1 MMLRGSALLL
11 SIVACTPR
19 APERAPERTPA
30 PIADAVVVAAPEV
43 SAPPTATV
51 PPPVGARMAEHFADA
66 ARIKNAVIDG
76 ELREVQAPARRL
88 MDDPVHYPEAWLP
101 YVSANVNHA
110 AALLAARDLHA
121 AGVAAAGLA
130 RTCGDCHAALGVGPA
145 FEPPHDIP
153 TSSHHD
159 VLRHMH
165 RHQWAADRMWEA
177 LIDRSE
183 YAWMAG
189 AAALVDAPL
198 SPADLTQNVEL
209 PDDVLELGGKLHKI
223 GALAG
228 TVVGW
233 SARAGLY
240 GEFLATCAG
249 CHQGGC

>member
-1 MMLRGSALLL
+1 MMPRALALLL
-11 SIVACTPR
+11 IVACTPPT
-19 APERAPERTPA
+19 PEHEPA
-30 PIADAVVVAAPEV
+30 PQARAIAVEHEAATPNATASVTGIRMADHYRDAVQ
-43 SAPPTATV
+43 
-51 PPPVGARMAEHFADA
+51 
-66 ARIKNAVIDG
+66 IKNAVINGD
-76 ELREVQAPARRL
+76 LREVRAPARRL
-88 MDDPVHYPEAWLP
+88 MDDAGHHPETWLP
-101 YVSANVNHA
+101 YLSANANYA
-110 AALLAARDLHA
+110 AVLLAAKNRHA

-130 RTCGDCHAALGVGPA
+130 RTCGDCHAALAVGPA

-153 TSSHHD
+153 TSAGHD

-198 SPADLTQNVEL
+198 PRADLTQNVEL
-209 PDDVLELGGKLHKI
+209 PDEVLQLGDKIHEI

-228 TVVGW
+228 STAGW
-233 SARAGLY
+233 NARAGLY